1 MRFNI
6 FKNTV
11 LLFVL
16 VMISCASK
24 GKSSTNE
31 KGEILDHTSANIST
45 SVQNDSTIVVGANQ
59 TDVYLPLLIGKRI
72 GIVANQSSVIFIDEK
87 LKTKNRS

>member
-1 MRFNI
+1 MRFNV

-24 GKSSTNE
+24 AKNE
-31 KGEILDHTSANIST
+31 KAPKNEILRFA
-45 SVQNDSTIVVGANQ
+45 QNDSTIIVGANQ
-59 TDVYLPLLIGKRI
+59 TERYLSLLNGKRV
-72 GIVANQSSVIFIDEK
+72 GIVANQTSVFFKDGRR
-87 LKTKNRS
+87 KTETEVTHT